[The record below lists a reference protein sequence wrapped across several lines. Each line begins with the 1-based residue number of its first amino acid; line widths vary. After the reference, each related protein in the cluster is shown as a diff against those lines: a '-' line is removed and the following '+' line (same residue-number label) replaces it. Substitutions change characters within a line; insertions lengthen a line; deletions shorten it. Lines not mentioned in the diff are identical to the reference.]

1 MMAMRKLLGV
11 LARVAL
17 SLLFAGIFYFGWM
30 AVAIPTL
37 KSGFGGLMAKVVLW
51 ILAPVVTG
59 LGFAVGA
66 TVFGLLSMTEKGRFW
81 RTYKWCL
88 AGCAIGGGVVCL
100 FGPML
105 IVFGMFAAGTLSVV
119 LCDVNRVRKE

>member
-1 MMAMRKLLGV
+1 MAMRKLLGA
-11 LARVAL
+11 LARVVL
-17 SLLFAGIFYFGWM
+17 SLLFAGVFYLGWM
-30 AVAIPTL
+30 AAAILTIR
-37 KSGFGGLMAKVVLW
+37 SGFGGLTAKVVLW

-66 TVFGLLSMTEKGRFW
+66 TVFELLSMTEKGRFW

-88 AGCAIGGGVVCL
+88 AGCALGGGVVCL

-105 IVFGMFAAGTLSVV
+105 IVFGMLAAGTLSVV
-119 LCDVNRVRKE
+119 LCDVNRGRKK

>member
-1 MMAMRKLLGV
+1 MSIRRLLGV
-11 LARVAL
+11 VARVVL
-17 SLLFAGIFYFGWM
+17 SLLFAGVFYVGWM
-30 AVAIPTL
+30 AVAIPTIQ
-37 KSGFGGLMAKVVLW
+37 SGFGGLIAQVILW
-51 ILAPVVTG
+51 MVAPVVTG

-66 TVFGLLSMTEKGRFW
+66 TAFELLPMTRKGGFW

-88 AGCAIGGGVVCL
+88 AGCAIGGGVVCI

-119 LCDVNRVRKE
+119 LCTVRKEG